1 MGYATLRCKESLVGV
16 QQDSLDQVG
25 LRMIRE
31 TCSCGAEFETDDREA
46 IELIKSW
53 RRTHKHADKPSKT
66 DSKDS
71 SILSDN
77 QVALGFQAI
86 YDPLEDEID
95 G

>member
-1 MGYATLRCKESLVGV
+1 MRP
-16 QQDSLDQVG
+16 DSLDLVG
-25 LRMIRE
+25 RKMIRE

-46 IELIKSW
+46 IELVKAW
-53 RRTHKHADKPSKT
+53 RRTHKHSDKPSKA
-66 DSKDS
+66 DSRDS

-86 YDPLEDEID
+86 YDPLKDDID